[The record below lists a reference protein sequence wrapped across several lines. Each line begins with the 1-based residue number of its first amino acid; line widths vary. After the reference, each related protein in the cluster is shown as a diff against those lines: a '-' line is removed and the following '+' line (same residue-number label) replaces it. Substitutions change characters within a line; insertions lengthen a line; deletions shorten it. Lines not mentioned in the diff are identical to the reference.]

1 MLLSFLLYLV
11 TLHMFNLLTWN
22 IRGIISSTLSDCAL
36 LDKSNG
42 DVAVISENELN
53 NFVYRFTY
61 YAVVIVY
68 VLYCLSK

>member
-53 NFVYRFTY
+53 NFLANYSDS
-61 YAVVIVY
+61 IP
-68 VLYCLSK
+68 S

>member
-36 LDKSNG
+36 LDKSNV

-53 NFVYRFTY
+53 NFLANYSDS
-61 YAVVIVY
+61 IP
-68 VLYCLSK
+68 S